1 MSEIRVVL
9 VDDEPLLRHG
19 LRMILEGAPGISVIG
34 EAGNGKEGVEL
45 ILAEEPDVVLMD
57 IRMPVMDGIE
67 ATAQLHSLAGARDI
81 PVVMLT
87 AFDTD
92 EFILHALRAGA
103 VGFLLKTTAPEALV
117 ASVRAAAQG
126 QQQLSPKVLE
136 NLVGLAATPTPP
148 EQEMIQPSGLA
159 ELSERENE
167 IAQLVAQGLSNAE
180 IAEQLFISLTT
191 VKTHMKHILAK
202 SMAPTGSTSRL
213 RCSAVRRGWAGPL
226 GPAENGGG

>member
-1 MSEIRVVL
+1 MTEIRVVL

-34 EAGNGKEGVEL
+34 EAGNGKEGIEL

-92 EFILHALRAGA
+92 EFIPHALRAGA

-136 NLVGLAATPTPP
+136 NLVGLADTPPQP
-148 EQEMIQPSGLA
+148 EQEMIQPSKLA

-202 SMAPTGSTSRL
+202 IDGTNRVHIAI
-213 RCSAVRRGWAGPL
+213 AVL
-226 GPAENGGG
+226 GG

>member
-19 LRMILEGAPGISVIG
+19 LRMILEGAPGIEVIG

-67 ATAQLHSLAGARDI
+67 ATAQLHSLAGVRDI

-136 NLVGLAATPTPP
+136 NLVGLAATPPQP

-202 SMAPTGSTSRL
+202 IDGTNRVHIAI
-213 RCSAVRRGWAGPL
+213 AVL
-226 GPAENGGG
+226 GG

>member
-34 EAGNGKEGVEL
+34 EAGNGKEGIEL
-45 ILAEEPDVVLMD
+45 ILGEEPDVVLMD

-136 NLVGLAATPTPP
+136 NLVGLAATPPQP

-202 SMAPTGSTSRL
+202 IDGTNRVHIAI
-213 RCSAVRRGWAGPL
+213 AVL
-226 GPAENGGG
+226 GG

>member
-34 EAGNGKEGVEL
+34 EAGNGKEGIEL

-136 NLVGLAATPTPP
+136 NLVGLAATPPQP
-148 EQEMIQPSGLA
+148 EQEMIRPSGLA

-202 SMAPTGSTSRL
+202 IDGTNRVHIAI
-213 RCSAVRRGWAGPL
+213 AVL
-226 GPAENGGG
+226 GG

>member
-1 MSEIRVVL
+1 VSEIRVVL

-67 ATAQLHSLAGARDI
+67 ATAQLHSLAGAREI

-136 NLVGLAATPTPP
+136 NLVGLAATPPQP

-202 SMAPTGSTSRL
+202 IDGTNRVHIAI
-213 RCSAVRRGWAGPL
+213 AVL
-226 GPAENGGG
+226 GG

>member
-34 EAGNGKEGVEL
+34 EAGNGKEGIEL

-136 NLVGLAATPTPP
+136 NLVGLADTPPQP
-148 EQEMIQPSGLA
+148 EQEMIQPSKLA

-202 SMAPTGSTSRL
+202 IDGTNRVHIAI
-213 RCSAVRRGWAGPL
+213 AVL
-226 GPAENGGG
+226 GG

>member
-45 ILAEEPDVVLMD
+45 ILPEEPDVVLMD

-117 ASVRAAAQG
+117 ASVRAVAQG

-136 NLVGLAATPTPP
+136 NLVGLAATPPQP

-202 SMAPTGSTSRL
+202 IDGTNRVHIAI
-213 RCSAVRRGWAGPL
+213 AVL
-226 GPAENGGG
+226 GG

>member
-1 MSEIRVVL
+1 MDAAPAKEGRKVSEIRVVL

-19 LRMILEGAPGISVIG
+19 LRMIMEGAPGISVIG

-136 NLVGLAATPTPP
+136 NLVGLAATPPQP

-202 SMAPTGSTSRL
+202 IDGTNRVHIAI
-213 RCSAVRRGWAGPL
+213 AVL
-226 GPAENGGG
+226 GG

>member
-1 MSEIRVVL
+1 MSDIRVVL

-34 EAGNGKEGVEL
+34 EAGNGKEGIEL
-45 ILAEEPDVVLMD
+45 ILGEEPDVVLMD

-136 NLVGLAATPTPP
+136 NLVGLAATPAQP

-167 IAQLVAQGLSNAE
+167 IAQLVAEGLSNAE

-202 SMAPTGSTSRL
+202 IDGTNRVHIAI
-213 RCSAVRRGWAGPL
+213 AVL
-226 GPAENGGG
+226 GG

>member
-34 EAGNGKEGVEL
+34 EAGNGKEGIEL

-136 NLVGLAATPTPP
+136 NLVGLAAAPTPP

-202 SMAPTGSTSRL
+202 IDGTNRVHIAI
-213 RCSAVRRGWAGPL
+213 AVL
-226 GPAENGGG
+226 GG

>member
-1 MSEIRVVL
+1 MDAAPAKEGRKVSEIRVVL

-19 LRMILEGAPGISVIG
+19 LRMIMEGAPGISVIG

-136 NLVGLAATPTPP
+136 NLVGLAATPPQP

-167 IAQLVAQGLSNAE
+167 IAQLVAQGLSNSE

-202 SMAPTGSTSRL
+202 IDGTNRVHIAI
-213 RCSAVRRGWAGPL
+213 AVL
-226 GPAENGGG
+226 GG

>member
-19 LRMILEGAPGISVIG
+19 LRVILEGAPGISVIG

-136 NLVGLAATPTPP
+136 NLVGLAATPPQP

-191 VKTHMKHILAK
+191 VKTHMKHILAL
-202 SMAPTGSTSRL
+202 SL
-213 RCSAVRRGWAGPL
+213 IHI
-226 GPAENGGG
+226 

>member
-1 MSEIRVVL
+1 MDAAPAKEGRKVSEIRVVL

-34 EAGNGKEGVEL
+34 EAGNGKEGIEL

-136 NLVGLAATPTPP
+136 NLVGLAATPPQP
-148 EQEMIQPSGLA
+148 EQEMIQPSKLA

-202 SMAPTGSTSRL
+202 IDGTNRVHIAI
-213 RCSAVRRGWAGPL
+213 AVL
-226 GPAENGGG
+226 GG

>member
-1 MSEIRVVL
+1 MIRVCI
-9 VDDEPLLRHG
+9 VDDQTLVRQGVRSLL
-19 LRMILEGAPGISVIG
+19 A
-34 EAGNGKEGVEL
+34 
-45 ILAEEPDVVLMD
+45 LAEGIEVVAEASDGRQALTVIPESRPDVVLMD

-117 ASVRAAAQG
+117 ASVRAASQG

-136 NLVGLAATPTPP
+136 NLVGLAATPPQP

-202 SMAPTGSTSRL
+202 IDGTNRVHIAI
-213 RCSAVRRGWAGPL
+213 AVL
-226 GPAENGGG
+226 GG

>member
-34 EAGNGKEGVEL
+34 EAGNGKEGIEL
-45 ILAEEPDVVLMD
+45 ILGEEPDVVLMD

-136 NLVGLAATPTPP
+136 NLVGLAATPPQP
-148 EQEMIQPSGLA
+148 EQEMIQPSELA

-202 SMAPTGSTSRL
+202 IDGTNRVHIAI
-213 RCSAVRRGWAGPL
+213 AVL
-226 GPAENGGG
+226 GG

>member
-1 MSEIRVVL
+1 MDAEPAREGSTVSEIRVVL

-19 LRMILEGAPGISVIG
+19 LRMILEGAPGIEVIG

-67 ATAQLHSLAGARDI
+67 ATAQLHSLAGVRDI

-136 NLVGLAATPTPP
+136 NLVGLADTPPQP
-148 EQEMIQPSGLA
+148 EQEMIQPSKLA

-202 SMAPTGSTSRL
+202 IDGTNRVHIAI
-213 RCSAVRRGWAGPL
+213 AVF
-226 GPAENGGG
+226 GG

>member
-34 EAGNGKEGVEL
+34 EAGNGKDGVEL

-136 NLVGLAATPTPP
+136 NLVGLAATPPQP

-202 SMAPTGSTSRL
+202 IDGTNRVHIAI
-213 RCSAVRRGWAGPL
+213 AVL
-226 GPAENGGG
+226 GG

>member
-136 NLVGLAATPTPP
+136 NLVGLAATPPHP
-148 EQEMIQPSGLA
+148 EQEMIQPNGLA

-202 SMAPTGSTSRL
+202 IDGTNRVHIAI
-213 RCSAVRRGWAGPL
+213 AVL
-226 GPAENGGG
+226 GG

>member
-19 LRMILEGAPGISVIG
+19 LRVILEGAPGINVIG
-34 EAGNGKEGVEL
+34 EAGNGKEGIEL

-136 NLVGLAATPTPP
+136 NLVGLAATPPQP
-148 EQEMIQPSGLA
+148 EQEMIQSSGLD
-159 ELSERENE
+159 ELSEREHE

-202 SMAPTGSTSRL
+202 IDGTNRVHIAI
-213 RCSAVRRGWAGPL
+213 AVL
-226 GPAENGGG
+226 GG

>member
-1 MSEIRVVL
+1 MADALRVVL
-9 VDDEPLLRHG
+9 VDDEELVRSG
-19 LRMILEGAPGISVIG
+19 LRLLLSNAPDIEVVA
-34 EAGNGKEGVEL
+34 EASNGRDAVATVL
-45 ILAEEPDVVLMD
+45 DAQPDVVLMD

-136 NLVGLAATPTPP
+136 NLVGLAATPPQP

-202 SMAPTGSTSRL
+202 IDGTNRVHIAI
-213 RCSAVRRGWAGPL
+213 AVL
-226 GPAENGGG
+226 GG

>member
-1 MSEIRVVL
+1 MDVAPAEEGSTVSEIRVVL

-34 EAGNGKEGVEL
+34 EAGNGKEGIEL
-45 ILAEEPDVVLMD
+45 ILGEEPDVVLMD

-103 VGFLLKTTAPEALV
+103 VGFLLKATAPEALV

-136 NLVGLAATPTPP
+136 NLVGLAATPPQP

-202 SMAPTGSTSRL
+202 IDGTNRVHIAI
-213 RCSAVRRGWAGPL
+213 AVL
-226 GPAENGGG
+226 GG

>member
-117 ASVRAAAQG
+117 ASVRAASQG

-136 NLVGLAATPTPP
+136 NLVGLAATPPQP

-167 IAQLVAQGLSNAE
+167 IAQLVAQGLSNSE

-202 SMAPTGSTSRL
+202 IDGTNRVHIAI
-213 RCSAVRRGWAGPL
+213 AVL
-226 GPAENGGG
+226 GG

>member
-19 LRMILEGAPGISVIG
+19 LRVILEGAPGISVIG
-34 EAGNGKEGVEL
+34 EAGNGKEGIEL

-136 NLVGLAATPTPP
+136 NLVGLAATPPQP

-202 SMAPTGSTSRL
+202 IDGTNRVHIAI
-213 RCSAVRRGWAGPL
+213 AVL
-226 GPAENGGG
+226 GG

>member
-34 EAGNGKEGVEL
+34 EAGNGKEGIEL
-45 ILAEEPDVVLMD
+45 ILGEEPDVVLMD

-136 NLVGLAATPTPP
+136 NLVGLADTPPQP
-148 EQEMIQPSGLA
+148 EQEMIQPSKLA

-167 IAQLVAQGLSNAE
+167 IAHLVAQGLSNAE

-202 SMAPTGSTSRL
+202 IDGPNRVHIAI
-213 RCSAVRRGWAGPL
+213 AVL
-226 GPAENGGG
+226 GG

>member
-1 MSEIRVVL
+1 MDVAPAEEGSTVSEIRVVL

-34 EAGNGKEGVEL
+34 EAGNGKEGIEL
-45 ILAEEPDVVLMD
+45 ILGEEPDVVLMD

-136 NLVGLAATPTPP
+136 NLVGLAATPPQP

-167 IAQLVAQGLSNAE
+167 IAHLVAQGLSNAE

-202 SMAPTGSTSRL
+202 IDGTNRVHIAI
-213 RCSAVRRGWAGPL
+213 AVL
-226 GPAENGGG
+226 GG

>member
-34 EAGNGKEGVEL
+34 EAGNGKEGIEL

-126 QQQLSPKVLE
+126 QQQLSPKVLK
-136 NLVGLAATPTPP
+136 NLVGLAATPPQP
-148 EQEMIQPSGLA
+148 EQEMIQSSGLD
-159 ELSERENE
+159 ELSEREHE

-202 SMAPTGSTSRL
+202 IDGTNRVHIAI
-213 RCSAVRRGWAGPL
+213 AVL
-226 GPAENGGG
+226 GG

>member
-19 LRMILEGAPGISVIG
+19 LRMILEGEPGISVVG
-34 EAGNGKEGVEL
+34 EAGNGKDGIEL
-45 ILAEEPDVVLMD
+45 ILAEEPDVALMD

-136 NLVGLAATPTPP
+136 NLVGLADTPPQP
-148 EQEMIQPSGLA
+148 EQEMIQPSKLA

-202 SMAPTGSTSRL
+202 IDGTNRVHIAI
-213 RCSAVRRGWAGPL
+213 AVL
-226 GPAENGGG
+226 GG

>member
-1 MSEIRVVL
+1 VSEIRVVL

-19 LRMILEGAPGISVIG
+19 LRVILEGAPGISVIG

-136 NLVGLAATPTPP
+136 NLVGLAATPPQP

-202 SMAPTGSTSRL
+202 IDGTNRVHIAI
-213 RCSAVRRGWAGPL
+213 AVL
-226 GPAENGGG
+226 GG

>member
-1 MSEIRVVL
+1 MMADALRVVL
-9 VDDEPLLRHG
+9 VDDEELVRSG
-19 LRMILEGAPGISVIG
+19 LRLLLSNAPDIEVVA
-34 EAGNGKEGVEL
+34 EASNGRDAVATVL
-45 ILAEEPDVVLMD
+45 DAQPDVVLMD

-136 NLVGLAATPTPP
+136 NLVGLAATPPQP

-202 SMAPTGSTSRL
+202 IDGTNRVHIAIAVLESR
-213 RCSAVRRGWAGPL
+213 
-226 GPAENGGG
+226 

>member
-57 IRMPVMDGIE
+57 LRMPVMDGIE

-136 NLVGLAATPTPP
+136 NLVGLAATPPQP

-202 SMAPTGSTSRL
+202 IDGTNRVHIAI
-213 RCSAVRRGWAGPL
+213 AVL
-226 GPAENGGG
+226 GG

>member
-34 EAGNGKEGVEL
+34 EAGNGKEGIEL
-45 ILAEEPDVVLMD
+45 ILGEEPDVVLMD

-67 ATAQLHSLAGARDI
+67 AAAQLHSLAGARDI

-136 NLVGLAATPTPP
+136 NLVGLAATPPQP

-202 SMAPTGSTSRL
+202 IDGTNRVHIAI
-213 RCSAVRRGWAGPL
+213 AVL
-226 GPAENGGG
+226 GG

>member
-1 MSEIRVVL
+1 MDVAPAEEGSTVSEIRVVL

-34 EAGNGKEGVEL
+34 EAGNGKEGIEL

-136 NLVGLAATPTPP
+136 NLVGLAATPPQP

-202 SMAPTGSTSRL
+202 IDGTNRVHIAI
-213 RCSAVRRGWAGPL
+213 AVL
-226 GPAENGGG
+226 GG

>member
-1 MSEIRVVL
+1 MDAAPAKEGRKVSEIRVVL

-34 EAGNGKEGVEL
+34 EAGNGKEGIEL

-136 NLVGLAATPTPP
+136 NLVGLAATPPQP
-148 EQEMIQPSGLA
+148 EQEMIQSSGLD
-159 ELSERENE
+159 ELSEREHE

-202 SMAPTGSTSRL
+202 IDGTNRVHIAI
-213 RCSAVRRGWAGPL
+213 AVL
-226 GPAENGGG
+226 GG

>member
-57 IRMPVMDGIE
+57 IRMPVMDGTE

-136 NLVGLAATPTPP
+136 NLVGLAATPPQP

-202 SMAPTGSTSRL
+202 IDGTNRVHIAI
-213 RCSAVRRGWAGPL
+213 AVL
-226 GPAENGGG
+226 GG

>member
-1 MSEIRVVL
+1 MMADALRVVL
-9 VDDEPLLRHG
+9 VDDEALVRSG
-19 LRMILEGAPGISVIG
+19 LRLLLSNAPDIEVVA
-34 EAGNGKEGVEL
+34 EASNGRDAVATVL
-45 ILAEEPDVVLMD
+45 DAQPDVVLMD

-117 ASVRAAAQG
+117 ASVRAASQG

-136 NLVGLAATPTPP
+136 NLVGLAATPPQP

-202 SMAPTGSTSRL
+202 IDGTNRGHIAI
-213 RCSAVRRGWAGPL
+213 AVL
-226 GPAENGGG
+226 GG

>member
-34 EAGNGKEGVEL
+34 EAGNGKEGIEL

-136 NLVGLAATPTPP
+136 NLVGLAATPPQP

-202 SMAPTGSTSRL
+202 IDGTNRVHIAI
-213 RCSAVRRGWAGPL
+213 AVL
-226 GPAENGGG
+226 GG

>member
-81 PVVMLT
+81 PVMMLT

-202 SMAPTGSTSRL
+202 IDGTNRVHIAI
-213 RCSAVRRGWAGPL
+213 AVL
-226 GPAENGGG
+226 GG

>member
-34 EAGNGKEGVEL
+34 EAGNGKEGIEL
-45 ILAEEPDVVLMD
+45 ILAEEPDVVLME

-136 NLVGLAATPTPP
+136 NLVGLAATPPQP

-202 SMAPTGSTSRL
+202 IDGTNRVHIAI
-213 RCSAVRRGWAGPL
+213 AVL
-226 GPAENGGG
+226 GG

>member
-1 MSEIRVVL
+1 MDAAPAKEGRKVSEIRVVL

-19 LRMILEGAPGISVIG
+19 LRVILEGAPGISVIG
-34 EAGNGKEGVEL
+34 EAGNGKEGIEL

-136 NLVGLAATPTPP
+136 NLVGLAATPPQP
-148 EQEMIQPSGLA
+148 EQEMIQSSGLD
-159 ELSERENE
+159 ELSEREHE

-202 SMAPTGSTSRL
+202 IDGTNRVHIAI
-213 RCSAVRRGWAGPL
+213 AVL
-226 GPAENGGG
+226 GG